1 MGDVITRWWP
11 VFATI
16 AILPVANTAAVVFGE
31 AIKAWLDRRIPDDL
45 PLGAGA
51 WIEGEAARLG
61 YRDLRVIVTERSTN
75 FFAPKRRIIHLDRD
89 TYWKRD
95 PLYWATAAHEL
106 GHARFAYEHPLASP
120 LVDAI
125 GVMRTI
131 LATFGLGLAF
141 GNVMV
146 AQPLIGNVAWS
157 CLVVAFALRLLVLG
171 EEAYASIYAFALVR
185 RSGAVTRRRMFAV
198 AVTLVLAWSTYL
210 SITLSYAVMLAR
222 WSVLERAIGGGWTP
236 SGGVTPIGYGIAGI
250 ATAVFVGA
258 VIVRLRGQGRL
269 GLERA
274 IANLVIVWLM
284 WDCGHPWPATL
295 AVVPFGAALLPI
307 MMLPSLVVVSPL
319 RWLMRNLTGA
329 HQTDELARDRAGGS
343 HAIRHGNRVFDE
355 LLTRDRRR
363 LSPSARLTE
372 LRFMFVLPLV
382 IAFWLTG

>member
-1 MGDVITRWWP
+1 LGDFITRWWP

-16 AILPVANTAAVVFGE
+16 AILPVANTVTVVFAE

-75 FFAPKRRIIHLDRD
+75 FFAPKRRIIHLDSA

-106 GHARFAYEHPLASP
+106 GHARFAYEHPVASP

-131 LATFGLGLAF
+131 LASFGIGLAF

-146 AQPLIGNVAWS
+146 AQPLIGNLAWS

-171 EEAYASIYAFALVR
+171 EEAYASIYAFGLVR
-185 RSGAVTRRRMFAV
+185 RSGAVTPRRMVAV
-198 AVTLVLAWSTYL
+198 AVALVLAWSTYL

-222 WSVLERAIGGGWTP
+222 WSLLERAIGGGWTP
-236 SGGVTPIGYGIAGI
+236 SGGVTAIGYGIAGI
-250 ATAVFVGA
+250 ATAVFVVA
-258 VIVRLRGQGRL
+258 TIVRLRGQRRL
-269 GLERA
+269 ALERA

-284 WDCGHPWPATL
+284 WDCGHPWPAAL
-295 AVVPFGAALLPI
+295 AVVPFGSVLSSV
-307 MMLPSLVVVSPL
+307 MTLPSLIVVIPL
-319 RWLMRNLTGA
+319 RWLMRSITGA
-329 HQTDELARDRAGGS
+329 DQTAELLRDRAGGS
-343 HAIRHGNRVFDE
+343 VAIRRGNRVFDE
-355 LLTRDRRR
+355 LLAGDRRR
-363 LSPSARLTE
+363 LSPSARLGE
-372 LRFMFVLPLV
+372 LRFVFVLPLV
-382 IAFWLTG
+382 IAFWLAS